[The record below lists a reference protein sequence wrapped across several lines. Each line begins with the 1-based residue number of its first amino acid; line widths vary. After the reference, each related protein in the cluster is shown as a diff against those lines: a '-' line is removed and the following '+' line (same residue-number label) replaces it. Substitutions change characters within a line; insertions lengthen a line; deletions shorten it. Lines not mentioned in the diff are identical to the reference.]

1 VFQLHRPRLALK
13 RGALLAAANWQVA
26 LIQASADSLFK
37 AIVAVPLVGGV
48 AIVALV
54 VGAEPSA
61 LLSLEARELAATVA
75 SLLLSRPI
83 VVAAFLTALAV
94 AAAGGSVLVF
104 LVKGGAVT
112 VLVEADAHAGP
123 IEVSPILPATL
134 AENGRFTAESFIDA
148 AQTLFS
154 RYARLG
160 AGLFTVYAVSGLVY
174 LGAVFGRGGPGE
186 GLGGAILVTVAFVS
200 WITLVNFVYLLIQ
213 VAIAAEACGLAL
225 AVRRV
230 GGFLRH
236 SGRDVLGVFLVVLIV
251 VVFATAASLVVTAG
265 LGLIGWVPFVGL
277 AVWPLQ
283 LLAWLLRVIV
293 FQYIALSSVGAYL
306 TLYRGF
312 MRESPA
318 GRPEPV
324 YPVLTAAGPGGGAG
338 QA

>member
-1 VFQLHRPRLALK
+1 MK

-26 LIQASADSLFK
+26 LVQASVDSLFK

-48 AIVALV
+48 ALVALV
-54 VGAEPSA
+54 VGAEPAA

-75 SLLLSRPI
+75 GLLLSRPI

-94 AAAGGSVLVF
+94 ASAGGSVLVF
-104 LVKGGAVT
+104 LAKGGSVT
-112 VLVEADAHAGP
+112 LMIQADRRAGP
-123 IEVSPILPATL
+123 IEDVPIQPATL
-134 AENGRFTAESFIDA
+134 AEHGLFSPESFIAA
-148 AQTLFS
+148 AQGLFA
-154 RYARLG
+154 RYAQLG
-160 AGLFTVYAVSGLVY
+160 VVLFAVYAVSGAVY
-174 LGAVFGRGGPGE
+174 LLAVFGRGGAGDG

-213 VAIAAEACGLAL
+213 VAIAAEGCGVAT
-225 AVRRV
+225 AARRV
-230 GGFLRH
+230 GGFLRTC
-236 SGRDVLGVFLVVLIV
+236 GRDVLGVFLVVLVV

-283 LLAWLLRVIV
+283 LLAWLLRVMV

-306 TLYRGF
+306 TLYRRF
-312 MRESPA
+312 MHEWPA
-318 GRPEPV
+318 ARSDV
-324 YPVLTAAGPGGGAG
+324 AYPVLTAAGPGGGAG

>member
-1 VFQLHRPRLALK
+1 MFQLHRPRLALK

-48 AIVALV
+48 ALVALV
-54 VGAEPSA
+54 VGAEPEA

-75 SLLLSRPI
+75 ALLLSRPI
-83 VVAAFLTALAV
+83 VVAAFLAALAV
-94 AAAGGSVLVF
+94 ASAGGSVLVF
-104 LVKGGAVT
+104 LVKGGSVT
-112 VLVEADAHAGP
+112 VMVEADRRAGP
-123 IEVSPILPATL
+123 IEALPILPATL
-134 AENGRFTAESFIDA
+134 TDNGHFSPERFIEA
-148 AQTLFS
+148 AQALFP
-154 RYARLG
+154 RYALLG
-160 AGLFTVYAVSGLVY
+160 LGLFGAYAVSALVY
-174 LGAVFGRGGPGE
+174 LVAVFGRGE
-186 GLGGAILVTVAFVS
+186 GLGGAILVTVVFVT
-200 WITLVNFVYLLIQ
+200 WITVVNFVYLLIQ
-213 VAIAAEACGLAL
+213 VAIAAEDCGVPA

-236 SGRDVLGVFLVVLIV
+236 CGRDVLGVFVVVLAV
-251 VVFATAASLVVTAG
+251 VVVATAASLVVTAG

-283 LLAWLLRVIV
+283 LLAWLLRVVV

-318 GRPEPV
+318 GRTEPA
-324 YPVLTAAGPGGGAG
+324 YPALRPAGPGGGAG
-338 QA
+338 RA

>member
-1 VFQLHRPRLALK
+1 MLQLHRPRLALK

-54 VGAEPSA
+54 VGAEPAA

-75 SLLLSRPI
+75 ALLLSRPI

-94 AAAGGSVLVF
+94 AATGASVLVF
-104 LVKGGAVT
+104 LVKGGAVA
-112 VLVEADAHAGP
+112 VLVEADRHAGP
-123 IEVSPILPATL
+123 IEESPILPAML
-134 AENGRFTAESFIDA
+134 AENGHFSPESFIAA
-148 AQTLFS
+148 AQALFS
-154 RYARLG
+154 RYAALG
-160 AGLFTVYAVSGLVY
+160 AGLFTVYAVSALVY
-174 LGAVFGRGGPGE
+174 LAAVFGRGGPGE
-186 GLGGAILVTVAFVS
+186 RLGGAVLVTVMFVS
-200 WITLVNFVYLLIQ
+200 WITLVNFAYLLIQ
-213 VAIAAEACGLAL
+213 VAIAAEACGVVV

-236 SGRDVLGVFLVVLIV
+236 SGRDVLGVFVVVLVV

-283 LLAWLLRVIV
+283 LVAWLLRVIV

-318 GRPEPV
+318 GRTESA
-324 YPVLTAAGPGGGAG
+324 YPVWTTAGPGGAG
-338 QA
+338 RA

>member
-1 VFQLHRPRLALK
+1 MFQLHRPRLALK

-48 AIVALV
+48 ALVALV
-54 VGAEPSA
+54 VGAEPAA

-75 SLLLSRPI
+75 ALLLSRPI
-83 VVAAFLTALAV
+83 VVAAFLAALAV

-104 LVKGGAVT
+104 LVKGGSVT
-112 VLVEADAHAGP
+112 VMVEADRRAGA
-123 IEVSPILPATL
+123 IEGLPILPATL
-134 AENGRFTAESFIDA
+134 SDNGYFSPEGFIQA
-148 AQTLFS
+148 AQALLP
-154 RYARLG
+154 RYALLG
-160 AGLFTVYAVSGLVY
+160 LGLFAVYAVSALVY

-186 GLGGAILVTVAFVS
+186 GLGGAILVTVAFVT
-200 WITLVNFVYLLIQ
+200 WITAVNFFYLLIQ
-213 VAIAAEACGLAL
+213 VAIAAESCGVTA

-236 SGRDVLGVFLVVLIV
+236 SGRDILGVFVVVLAV
-251 VVFATAASLVVTAG
+251 VVVATAASLVVTAG

-283 LLAWLLRVIV
+283 LLAWLLRVVV
-293 FQYIALSSVGAYL
+293 FQYIALSSVGAYSA
-306 TLYRGF
+306 LYRGF

-318 GRPEPV
+318 GRTEPA
-324 YPVLTAAGPGGGAG
+324 YRALRPAGPGGGAG
-338 QA
+338 HV

>member
-1 VFQLHRPRLALK
+1 MFQLHRPRRALK

-26 LIQASADSLFK
+26 LVQASADSLFK

-48 AIVALV
+48 ALVALV
-54 VGAEPSA
+54 VGAEPAA
-61 LLSLEARELAATVA
+61 LLSLEARELAATVGT
-75 SLLLSRPI
+75 LLLSRPI
-83 VVAAFLTALAV
+83 VVAAFLAALAV

-104 LVKGGAVT
+104 LVKGGSVT
-112 VLVEADAHAGP
+112 VMVQADRLAGA
-123 IEVSPILPATL
+123 IEDLPILPATL
-134 AENGRFTAESFIDA
+134 TDNGHFSPEAFIEDA
-148 AQTLFS
+148 KGLFR
-154 RYARLG
+154 RYASLG
-160 AGLFTVYAVSGLVY
+160 LCLFGVYAVSALAY
-174 LGAVFGRGGPGE
+174 LGAVFGRGRSE
-186 GLGGAILVTVAFVS
+186 GLGGAILVTVAFVT
-200 WITLVNFVYLLIQ
+200 WITAVNFVYLLIQ
-213 VAIAAEACGLAL
+213 VAIAAEGCGVPS

-236 SGRDVLGVFLVVLIV
+236 CGWDVLGVFAVVLAV
-251 VVFATAASLVVTAG
+251 VVVATAASLVVTAG

-306 TLYRGF
+306 ALYRGF

-318 GRPEPV
+318 SRTEPAYPALRP
-324 YPVLTAAGPGGGAG
+324 AGPGGGAG